1 MYTVPMRTF
10 TNRTRLQRALY
21 QLSRSP
27 FWRGKRWR
35 ITLGVSVIL
44 LALLVRFVAEIGYDL
59 SPDSRFQ
66 ITRVIDG
73 DTVELTGGE
82 RLRLL
87 FIDTPERGEPYYDSA
102 SALVTALALGKFG
115 DLRFGKRKRDGYG
128 RLLATLYVDTLN
140 INREL
145 LRRGYANL
153 YLFPD
158 NLKDSSASKQV
169 KKLLTAQREALAEGL
184 GLWSI
189 ARSKEEKYITTRR
202 SLRFHR
208 PSCRMIHNH
217 TEANLR
223 VFDRREQALSEG
235 LSPCR
240 VCRP

>member
-1 MYTVPMRTF
+1 MSNF
-10 TNRTRLQRALY
+10 THRTRLQRALY

-35 ITLGVSVIL
+35 ITLGTIVIML
-44 LALLVRFVAEIGYDL
+44 TLLVRFVADIGYDL
-59 SPDSRFQ
+59 APNSRFQ
-66 ITRVIDG
+66 VTKVIDG

-128 RLLATLYVDTLN
+128 RLLATLFIDTIN

-145 LRRGYANL
+145 LHRGFANL

-158 NLKDSSASKQV
+158 NLKDSSVNRQV
-169 KKLLTAQREALAEGL
+169 LELLEAQREALTAKR

-189 ARSKEEKYITTRR
+189 ERSEEKRYVTTRR

-208 PSCRMIHNH
+208 PSCRMIRNH
-217 TEANLR
+217 AEAGLR
-223 VFDRREQALSEG
+223 VFDHREQALSEG